1 MNGNMVT
8 VIGAGPAGSV
18 AARKIQERGWKTVLI
33 EEHPIVG
40 KPVNCTGIISA
51 SGVRELGLMKEAGE
65 VLMNKVK
72 GAQIFSPNHEMIE
85 VKRPET
91 VAYIVD
97 RGAFD
102 RVLAREAVE
111 AGVELK
117 LNTKMIDIRNET
129 VFVEHKGRGELIKSK
144 IIVGADGVNSKTRKI
159 SGIETG
165 IKDYVHAYQVVAEG
179 SFDPD
184 YVQVFFGDYSKKFF
198 AWIVPES
205 AERARVGLASTSGN
219 IRNDFN
225 VFIREKNING
235 EMCDRCSSLIPIG
248 KPFRETVNG
257 NIMLLGDAAFQTKAS
272 TGGGILM
279 GIEAAGILAGTLDA
293 HFKDKKPLEDYVKN
307 CSELNRELELHWK
320 IRRYMNRLG
329 EDKIDGLFRKMNK
342 AKIGEFLNEHGDMDK
357 PSRFIGKI
365 MSKPSMWGL
374 FPDAVSFFRA

>member
-51 SGVRELGLMKEAGE
+51 SGVRELGLVKEAGE

-111 AGVELK
+111 SGVELK

-129 VFVEHKGRGELIKSK
+129 VFV
-144 IIVGADGVNSKTRKI
+144 
-159 SGIETG
+159 
-165 IKDYVHAYQVVAEG
+165 
-179 SFDPD
+179 
-184 YVQVFFGDYSKKFF
+184 
-198 AWIVPES
+198 
-205 AERARVGLASTSGN
+205 
-219 IRNDFN
+219 
-225 VFIREKNING
+225 
-235 EMCDRCSSLIPIG
+235 
-248 KPFRETVNG
+248 
-257 NIMLLGDAAFQTKAS
+257 
-272 TGGGILM
+272 
-279 GIEAAGILAGTLDA
+279 
-293 HFKDKKPLEDYVKN
+293 
-307 CSELNRELELHWK
+307 
-320 IRRYMNRLG
+320 
-329 EDKIDGLFRKMNK
+329 
-342 AKIGEFLNEHGDMDK
+342 
-357 PSRFIGKI
+357 
-365 MSKPSMWGL
+365 
-374 FPDAVSFFRA
+374 